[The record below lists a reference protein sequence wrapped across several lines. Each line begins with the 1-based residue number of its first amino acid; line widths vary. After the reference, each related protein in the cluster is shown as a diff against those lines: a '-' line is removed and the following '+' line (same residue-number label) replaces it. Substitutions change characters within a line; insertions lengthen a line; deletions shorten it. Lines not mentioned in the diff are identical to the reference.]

1 MTDTLK
7 LKSVLLKN
15 GFTQQN
21 QIAQLLGM
29 TDATFNYKLNN
40 KREFKASEIKKLTE
54 ILHLSAEQ
62 VNEIFF
68 AA

>member
-7 LKSVLLKN
+7 LKAVLLEN

-21 QIAQLLGM
+21 KIAQLLGM

-68 AA
+68 VA